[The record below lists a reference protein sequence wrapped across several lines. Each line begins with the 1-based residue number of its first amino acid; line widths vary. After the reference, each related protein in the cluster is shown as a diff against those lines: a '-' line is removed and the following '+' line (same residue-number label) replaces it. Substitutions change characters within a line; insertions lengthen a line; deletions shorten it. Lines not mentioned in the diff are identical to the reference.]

1 MKYLNRMEISYSI
14 LRINRRKEIHNIP
27 SLKNLKLNHL
37 QDTILD
43 MIQDDLDRK
52 AENVSQ
58 VMKNQAPVWKERP
71 NDNRNVNP
79 GELRDSIH
87 WESPS
92 KTERIIGP
100 DSSVK
105 HTKYVVEGRKG
116 GKRIA
121 GHGKLLKWVDANGQ
135 THYAKEVTQGAQEP
149 NDFITKTYKI
159 IGGK

>member
-1 MKYLNRMEISYSI
+1 
-14 LRINRRKEIHNIP
+14 
-27 SLKNLKLNHL
+27 
-37 QDTILD
+37 
-43 MIQDDLDRK
+43 MIQDDLDKK
-52 AENVSQ
+52 AESVAQ
-58 VMKNQAPVWKERP
+58 VMKKEAPKWKVRE
-71 NDNRNVNP
+71 NDNRNVKP

-121 GHGKLLKWVDANGQ
+121 GHGKLLKWVDENGQ
-135 THYAKEVTQGAQEP
+135 AHYAKEVIQGAQDP
-149 NDFITKTYKI
+149 NDFITRTYKI